1 MTLFT
6 GEIPFD
12 TQLLDDGELSTV
24 PAAIIQYRQIF
35 ELVQADLEKDSPD
48 PED

>member
-1 MTLFT
+1 MPLFIRET
-6 GEIPFD
+6 IID
-12 TQLLDDGELSTV
+12 TQPLDDGELPTV